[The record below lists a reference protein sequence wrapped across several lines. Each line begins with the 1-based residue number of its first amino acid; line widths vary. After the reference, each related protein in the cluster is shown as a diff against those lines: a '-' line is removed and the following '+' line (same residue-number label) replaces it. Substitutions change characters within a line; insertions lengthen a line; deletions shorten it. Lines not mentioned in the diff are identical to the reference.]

1 MSVTRSYSG
10 SVAIC
15 YVLPVLWMTSY
26 LPWPPVGG
34 IKSHMHEVTQHC
46 NEYLNWHA
54 GGQHLIEAEFAYLQL
69 LCSLNVVCST
79 LGGILDERSH
89 CYTLEVSF
97 YSYTTTSGSTTVTQ
111 PYTEE
116 ACILPSAYLL
126 FRRVSFMRHFYLKY
140 ADRINAKYAAQ
151 IRYKITWNRLPHL
164 FSQGSGLMNGA
175 ILLVTRWST

>member
-1 MSVTRSYSG
+1 
-10 SVAIC
+10 
-15 YVLPVLWMTSY
+15 
-26 LPWPPVGG
+26 
-34 IKSHMHEVTQHC
+34 MHELTRHC
-46 NEYLNWHA
+46 NEYLNCHA
-54 GGQHLIEAEFAYLQL
+54 GGQHLIEAEFAYLRL
-69 LCSLNVVCST
+69 LCSLNVVYST

-116 ACILPSAYLL
+116 ACILPSTYLL

-151 IRYKITWNRLPHL
+151 IRYKIT
-164 FSQGSGLMNGA
+164 
-175 ILLVTRWST
+175 